1 MAWRFPES
9 WTGNAEI
16 SKNFEE
22 NFENFWLFEEIFYER
37 IQAKDGYANRSYADH
52 DCSNYRI
59 GSVHFNKFGT
69 YAGRFRH
76 GPTGQAPI
84 MNEQQECYMPPGQL

>member
-1 MAWRFPES
+1 MKNFEKKF
-9 WTGNAEI
+9 
-16 SKNFEE
+16 SKNFEIRK
-22 NFENFWLFEEIFYER
+22 FFYEC

-84 MNEQQECYMPPGQL
+84 MNEQQECYMPPGHF